1 MYNCTMDI
9 IVDASAILAV
19 LLNEPQK
26 ERILELTRGVEF
38 IAPSCIE
45 YEIGNAVS
53 ALFRRKLLEVSDG
66 ILVWHAYNKVP
77 IRQLPP
83 DFHESLIIA
92 GTEGLYAY
100 DAYYLALAGNL
111 RLPLLTLDAVL
122 KAAASRRGVTCLE
135 V

>member
-1 MYNCTMDI
+1 MDI
-9 IVDASAILAV
+9 IVDASALLAV

-45 YEIGNAVS
+45 YEIGNAIS
-53 ALFRRKLLEVSDG
+53 ALFKRRLLEISAG

-77 IRQLPP
+77 IRHLSP
-83 DFHESLIIA
+83 DFHDALLIA

-100 DAYYLALAGNL
+100 DAYYLALAEHL
-111 RLPLLTLDAVL
+111 HLPLLTLDTAL
-122 KAAASRRGVTCLE
+122 KTAAGRRGVPCLE